1 MARPVRLCKIIGESY
16 PLHHSLSSHYFVFF
30 LTTTPRFVR
39 LRSDLFGCAHLI
51 CDRDEF
57 KKGHTRAVPN
67 SANNKRLIWMIFTAL
82 EEDDTIRRGIWPRKG
97 DSVSG
102 KSKSTHYKNLAQK
115 VRVSEPE
122 FQPLVTKNN
131 GKAATHFGTSNDITQ
146 SDVMDPIS
154 SSIRCT
160 YIFTL

>member
-1 MARPVRLCKIIGESY
+1 
-16 PLHHSLSSHYFVFF
+16 
-30 LTTTPRFVR
+30 
-39 LRSDLFGCAHLI
+39 
-51 CDRDEF
+51 
-57 KKGHTRAVPN
+57 
-67 SANNKRLIWMIFTAL
+67 MIFTVL

-131 GKAATHFGTSNDITQ
+131 GKAATHFGTSNDTTQ

-160 YIFTL
+160 SSPFNSSPSGAQPRRKTEVIAELSDSLRDAQKHLLELLSKSCFY